1 MVTREMSESMENIE
15 KDVTLNAETEAN
27 KAPETVENKFTEE
40 TPEVAV
46 ENQVEEQEVASEA
59 PQEES
64 AAEEISV
71 DEQTPEEPIAEEPI
85 VEEPVSEEPAAE
97 EAAAE
102 APVVE
107 EPVEEPKA
115 EVPVEEEPK
124 TEEPEL
130 EKMDYTSL
138 DKNQLVGELEK
149 LLALSVESVKDRV
162 AQIKAAF
169 FALRKEEIAVE
180 KAEFLAKGNEEAAF
194 APIEDEVEQ
203 KMKGLLGE
211 FKEKRAEFNA
221 EQEATKQAN
230 LEKKNKIIEEI
241 KSISQD
247 TDNINRQF
255 SHVQQ
260 LQQEFKSIGEVPSTS
275 TTEVWKAYQQAIEN
289 FYDLLKINKELRDY
303 DFKKNLEIKQQL
315 CESAEA
321 LDEETDVIAAFKK
334 LQALHDK
341 WRETG
346 PVAKEIREQL
356 WARFKTASSL
366 INKKHQSFFEERKAS
381 EKENADAKTAL
392 CEEIEKIQTDG
403 LKTYAAWD
411 EVTKQIIALQEE
423 WKKLGFASRK
433 VNTALFTRFRKSC
446 DEFFAQKAAFFKTMK
461 EELATNLAK
470 KIELCEKAE
479 ALKDST
485 AWKETT
491 DELIALQKEWKT
503 IGPVVKKHS
512 DAVWKRFIG
521 ACDYFFE
528 QKKKQTSSQRSV
540 EHDNLK
546 AKKELIA
553 QLNAIIDSEEEIEDA
568 PQKIRDLMTQWQS
581 IGHVPYKEKDKIYA
595 SYKEA
600 IDKAFEKF
608 DMKAIRTRLSNF
620 ENSLSQSGSDK
631 VYHEREKLV
640 RVYEQKCNELK
651 TYENNMGFFNARSKS
666 GNTIVKEM
674 ERKISN
680 LKDEIALLE
689 QKIKIIDEK
698 I

>member
-1 MVTREMSESMENIE
+1 MSESMENIE

-27 KAPETVENKFTEE
+27 NATETVENKSTEE

-46 ENQVEEQEVASEA
+46 ENQVENQEATTV
-59 PQEES
+59 
-64 AAEEISV
+64 
-71 DEQTPEEPIAEEPI
+71 TPEEPAVEEPKAEEPATEEPKA
-85 VEEPVSEEPAAE
+85 EEPVAEEPVAEGPAAEEPAAE
-97 EAAAE
+97 EPA
-102 APVVE
+102 
-107 EPVEEPKA
+107 VEEPK
-115 EVPVEEEPK
+115 
-124 TEEPEL
+124 L
-130 EKMDYTSL
+130 EKVDYSTL
-138 DKNQLVGELEK
+138 DKSQLVGELEK
-149 LLALSVESVKDRV
+149 LLALPVDSVKENV

-169 FALRKEEIAVE
+169 FALHKEEIAAQ
-180 KAEFLAKGNEEAAF
+180 KAEFLAKGNEESAF
-194 APIEDEVEQ
+194 APLEDEMEQ
-203 KMKGLLGE
+203 KIKELLGE

-221 EQEATKQAN
+221 EQDAVKQEN
-230 LEKKNKIIEEI
+230 LEKKLKIIEEI
-241 KSISQD
+241 NTISKD

-260 LQQEFKSIGEVPSTS
+260 LQQEFKAIGEVPSTS
-275 TTEVWKAYQQAIEN
+275 TTEIWKSYQQTIEN

-315 CESAEA
+315 CEEAEA
-321 LDEETDVIAAFKK
+321 LDEENDVIAAFKK
-334 LQALHDK
+334 LQTLHDK

-346 PVAKEIREQL
+346 PVAKDIREQL
-356 WARFKTASSL
+356 WARFKAASSV

-381 EKENADAKTAL
+381 EKENAEAKTAL
-392 CEEIEKIQTDG
+392 CESIEKIETEG

-411 EVTKQIIALQEE
+411 AATKQIIGLQEE

-446 DEFFAQKAAFFKTMK
+446 DEFFAAKAAFFKQMK
-461 EELATNLAK
+461 EELANNLAK
-470 KIELCEKAE
+470 KTELCEKAE

-485 AWKETT
+485 DWKATT
-491 DELIALQKEWKT
+491 DALIALQKEWKT

-528 QKKKQTSSQRSV
+528 QKKQQTSSQRSI

-546 AKKELIA
+546 AKKEVIA
-553 QLNAIIDSEEEIEDA
+553 QINAILNAEEEPEDA
-568 PQKIRDLMTQWQS
+568 PQQIRDLMSKWQG

-595 SYKEA
+595 QYKEA

-608 DMKAIRTRLSNF
+608 DMKAVRARLSNF
-620 ENSLSQSGSDK
+620 ENTISQSGSDK
-631 VYHEREKLV
+631 VYHERERLV
-640 RVYEQKCNELK
+640 RAFEQKCNELK
-651 TYENNMGFFNARSKS
+651 TYENNMGFFTARSKS
-666 GNTIVKEM
+666 GNTIVKEL
-674 ERKISN
+674 EKKISN